1 MDVYTTASIVM
12 LDIRT
17 GETIDVLM
25 DVMVAI
31 VTFLVFLNKK
41 RVVWTVKEHFVV
53 ETVLQSIRQS
63 NLSSIN
69 LFVNLCIIVVNVVL
83 GLWAIRKIMYVQDR
97 ENVGIVKRLFGPIIN
112 AIFKVMNVNLR

>member
-31 VTFLVFLNKK
+31 VTFLVFLDKK

-69 LFVNLCIIVVNVVL
+69 LFVNLCIIVVNVIL
-83 GLWAIRKIMYVQDR
+83 GLWAISKSCMSRTEKI
-97 ENVGIVKRLFGPIIN
+97 
-112 AIFKVMNVNLR
+112 

>member
-17 GETIDVLM
+17 EGTTDVLI

-31 VTFLVFLNKK
+31 VTFLVFLDKK

-53 ETVLQSIRQS
+53 ETVLLSIRQ
-63 NLSSIN
+63 
-69 LFVNLCIIVVNVVL
+69 
-83 GLWAIRKIMYVQDR
+83 
-97 ENVGIVKRLFGPIIN
+97 
-112 AIFKVMNVNLR
+112 